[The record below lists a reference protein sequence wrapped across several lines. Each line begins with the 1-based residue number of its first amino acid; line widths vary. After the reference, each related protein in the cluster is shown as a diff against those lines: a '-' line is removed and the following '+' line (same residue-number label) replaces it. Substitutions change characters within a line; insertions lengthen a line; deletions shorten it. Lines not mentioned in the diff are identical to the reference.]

1 MTIIRSFFKS
11 LVAIAVSVFFV
22 LLILTQFIAC
32 SRLLQAPIDA
42 ATAYQNKQYAVAA
55 KLYTDE
61 YQRTEQLIKK
71 SEIAYKIAES
81 YRLSNRTS
89 EAEQWFS
96 RALEYAS
103 DPATTYKYGLMLKA
117 NGKYDEA
124 IAIFNEYGLN
134 NPADR
139 TRAARAMQACKQ
151 AREWLKMPTNYKVVN
166 LWELNSPAS
175 DFAPVLYQQN
185 NLVFTS
191 ARATARGS
199 RNYGWTGEKHTDL
212 FIATTA
218 DFGKTFSTPTQ
229 LPDSI
234 NTEFIEGTA
243 TFNNSFTEIYFA
255 ACGSPNHTDD
265 YCQLYHAYKT
275 SDGKNW
281 LKPQPV
287 VLFDDATINVAQPFL
302 SPTGKDLYFVADAP
316 QGFGNKDIYVA
327 HKNPDG
333 SWGNP
338 ENLGPEINTD
348 GYDGFPA
355 LGADGRLYFAS
366 DGHLGMG
373 GLDVFAATWETNRWV
388 NPQNLQA
395 PINSPADDFG
405 LILDPAIDPSLLD
418 DLEQTGYFAS
428 AREGGNGNDDIYRI
442 LLEIPKTPATVD
454 TPIIAIEKPKTT
466 VYILQGQV
474 FENQLTDP
482 ANPNSAVLNQI
493 PLPSAVAEVLGLSTN
508 SNIARRIVTNAKGQ
522 FNLTLEP
529 NTDYK
534 LTASQQG
541 FFTKSSNVSTK
552 GKTPLNT
559 TAASGNDTVYVSA
572 QIALDRIFKQ
582 KEVVLKNIYYD
593 FDKADIRED
602 ARPTLDA
609 LAAMLFENPNIRI
622 ELGSHTDARG
632 SDRYNLELSQRRAQ
646 SAVDYLLLKGIDTNR
661 IIARGYGETQLVND
675 CRNGVDCTDEEH
687 EQNRRTTFRVL

>member
-1 MTIIRSFFKS
+1 
-11 LVAIAVSVFFV
+11 
-22 LLILTQFIAC
+22 
-32 SRLLQAPIDA
+32 
-42 ATAYQNKQYAVAA
+42 
-55 KLYTDE
+55 
-61 YQRTEQLIKK
+61 
-71 SEIAYKIAES
+71 
-81 YRLSNRTS
+81 
-89 EAEQWFS
+89 
-96 RALEYAS
+96 
-103 DPATTYKYGLMLKA
+103 
-117 NGKYDEA
+117 
-124 IAIFNEYGLN
+124 
-134 NPADR
+134 
-139 TRAARAMQACKQ
+139 
-151 AREWLKMPTNYKVVN
+151 
-166 LWELNSPAS
+166 
-175 DFAPVLYQQN
+175 
-185 NLVFTS
+185 
-191 ARATARGS
+191 
-199 RNYGWTGEKHTDL
+199 
-212 FIATTA
+212 
-218 DFGKTFSTPTQ
+218 
-229 LPDSI
+229 
-234 NTEFIEGTA
+234 
-243 TFNNSFTEIYFA
+243 
-255 ACGSPNHTDD
+255 
-265 YCQLYHAYKT
+265 
-275 SDGKNW
+275 
-281 LKPQPV
+281 
-287 VLFDDATINVAQPFL
+287 
-302 SPTGKDLYFVADAP
+302 
-316 QGFGNKDIYVA
+316 
-327 HKNPDG
+327 
-333 SWGNP
+333 
-338 ENLGPEINTD
+338 
-348 GYDGFPA
+348 
-355 LGADGRLYFAS
+355 
-366 DGHLGMG
+366 MG
-373 GLDVFAATWETNRWV
+373 
-388 NPQNLQA
+388 
-395 PINSPADDFG
+395 I
-405 LILDPAIDPSLLD
+405 
-418 DLEQTGYFAS
+418 
-428 AREGGNGNDDIYRI
+428 
-442 LLEIPKTPATVD
+442 
-454 TPIIAIEKPKTT
+454 
-466 VYILQGQV
+466 GQV